1 MYASDIMTVPVH
13 VVAPEDTVAHARNL
27 MVTHKISRLLV
38 MDKDDLVGIL
48 TKKDIAYR
56 LRQNNPSWK
65 RRPLNRLPVSALAT
79 ENLVVVSPDTTAIQI
94 ARIVIDMDISSV
106 PVVDEGSVTGIVT
119 KTDLMKS
126 SLVRQLGMPVKDVM
140 EDAVTVSRY
149 HSLAHVI
156 GVMKERYKKVLVM
169 DNDGSPAGIIT
180 ETNLAFFDNEE
191 KMAGVGMRDVMIRR
205 RGKADGTG
213 GQGHLAVAPVMA
225 EDVMTS
231 PVITCPPG
239 TLFPEA
245 IELMKSHH
253 VNSLVVMENG
263 TISGII
269 KRDDIIREVAK

>member
-1 MYASDIMTVPVH
+1 MLASDIMTAPVH
-13 VVAPEDTVAHARNL
+13 VVAPEDTVAYARNL
-27 MVTHKISRLLV
+27 MVAHKISRLLV
-38 MDKDDLVGIL
+38 MDKKDLVGIL

-65 RRPLNRLPVSALAT
+65 RRPLNQLSVSALAT
-79 ENLVVVSPDTTAIQI
+79 ENLVVVSPDTPAIKI
-94 ARIVIDMDISSV
+94 ARIVIEKDISSV

-126 SLVRQLGMPVKDVM
+126 SLVRRLGMPVKDVM
-140 EDAVTVSRY
+140 EDIVTVNRY

-156 GVMKERYKKVLVM
+156 NVMKERYKKVLVM

-191 KMAGVGMRDVMIRR
+191 KMAGVGMKDVMIRR
-205 RGKADGTG
+205 REKADGTS

-231 PVITCPPG
+231 PVITCSPG
-239 TLFPEA
+239 TLLPEA

-263 TISGII
+263 TITGII
-269 KRDDIIREVAK
+269 KRDDIIKEVAK